1 MWNYVRL
8 DGAYYLLDATF
19 DDPVGGSPTK
29 DYFLKGSAS
38 SSEHRPGGGFLQGFQ
53 SNFTDPALSQ
63 NDYQPGQSAASPAA
77 ENREEQKKSCRVRYS
92 GSAGGSYEVAFG
104 GSVGPVDNG
113 QSVEGGSVVS
123 VDKWGTKKLAYPINY
138 KTEGEYFVMNFEA
151 DGSAVKELERISDLS
166 TEVLRRMI
174 TVKA

>member
-1 MWNYVRL
+1 MKTYEMI
-8 DGAYYLLDATF
+8 YILDAT
-19 DDPVGGSPTK
+19 
-29 DYFLKGSAS
+29 AS
-38 SSEHRPGGGFLQGFQ
+38 EEAREAISKKFEEIV
-53 SNFTDPALSQ
+53 
-63 NDYQPGQSAASPAA
+63 AS
-77 ENREEQKKSCRVRYS
+77 K
-92 GSAGGSYEVAFG
+92 
-104 GSVGPVDNG
+104 
-113 QSVEGGSVVS
+113 GGSVVS